1 MVVIYDLVIAPL
13 AARWLGRPIS
23 MTMRIGLG
31 FAIQIVALLSAGFI
45 ELARYRVI
53 RSSGVLAAFEKAGPG
68 ADPLDP
74 AFVQP
79 MSVWWQAIPYFLSGA
94 SEVFANIG
102 CMELFYTNVSV
113 ADPVVSRAC
122 SSHLT
127 FTANSVHGVAL

>member
-1 MVVIYDLVIAPL
+1 MVVFYDLVIAPL

-53 RSSGVLAAFEKAGPG
+53 RTSGVLAAFEKAGPK

-74 AFVQP
+74 AFTQP
-79 MSVWWQAIPYFLSGA
+79 MRCVRIVPMCVVRHIMPWAP
-94 SEVFANIG
+94 VAN
-102 CMELFYTNVSV
+102 
-113 ADPVVSRAC
+113 
-122 SSHLT
+122 
-127 FTANSVHGVAL
+127 GVALAGLQTGSPTAGVLRVVYLQGWSSWLETE